1 MSEPSRGGERQ
12 YRREQIQ
19 EIGKAKR
26 EHFEKTGN
34 GRMTQEQAEKSVREN
49 YVKDQRRQGQE

>member
-12 YRREQIQ
+12 YRRELIV
-19 EIGKAKR
+19 ETAKAKR

-49 YVKDQRRQGQE
+49 YVNDQRRQGQE